1 MNEAQMNGTQADETL
16 ADETLADGSRSDGPD
31 VEKLRRLRLSGFLR
45 ELVRAEGR
53 MEAADLLGVA
63 YRTLVKAEESGE
75 ITGRMSDALERL
87 LGTGDD
93 PEVAR
98 LRERVGALE
107 ERLEG
112 GVESLAKE
120 LRDGLDEI
128 RAAVSGKAGAQTGTD
143 GHAQARDGEG
153 AGRSETRAAPPVAG
167 LGSKKPF
174 RERRLDP
181 EIVTVE
187 PDDDDPEVFGDAW
200 PLVEEWRGLRAGHP
214 RRGGNLS
221 WLVTEERLLML
232 GAGDAGG
239 ARADAAAGE
248 AAPAGLRAQGAD
260 QLALEGPGGHEGG
273 VEEAEAAALGAPG
286 SSPWGCG
293 GSRPRSRL
301 RGRFPVG
308 ATSQR
313 QGSHKGA
320 TSQRAIWPQVPD
332 YPVRGLPFGR
342 MFGR

>member
-1 MNEAQMNGTQADETL
+1 MNEAQVNGAEADETQADGTLDGDTL
-16 ADETLADGSRSDGPD
+16 ADETQADGGGDGLD
-31 VEKLRRLRLSGFLR
+31 VERLRRLRLSGFLR

-98 LRERVGALE
+98 LRERVAAVE

-112 GVESLAKE
+112 GMESLAKE
-120 LRDGLDEI
+120 LRDGLHEI
-128 RAAVSGKAGAQTGTD
+128 RAAVAGQADGQTETVGRTQAHED
-143 GHAQARDGEG
+143 GGEG

-187 PDDDDPEVFGDAW
+187 PADDDPEVFGDAW
-200 PLVEEWRGLRAGHP
+200 PLVKEWRGLRAGHP
-214 RRGGNLS
+214 RQGGSLS

-232 GAGDAGG
+232 ELAML
-239 ARADAAAGE
+239 E
-248 AAPAGLRAQGAD
+248 EHGLTLPPEKQPLRGFGRRGQTSWRWK
-260 QLALEGPGGHEGG
+260 
-273 VEEAEAAALGAPG
+273 ALGDTRVA
-286 SSPWGCG
+286 
-293 GSRPRSRL
+293 L
-301 RGRFPVG
+301 RKRKLL
-308 ATSQR
+308 R
-313 QGSHKGA
+313 
-320 TSQRAIWPQVPD
+320 W
-332 YPVRGLPFGR
+332 VRRVLTLWLWR
-342 MFGR
+342 K

>member
-1 MNEAQMNGTQADETL
+1 MDEAQVNGTEADGTLDGDTL
-16 ADETLADGSRSDGPD
+16 ADETQADGGGSDGLD
-31 VEKLRRLRLSGFLR
+31 VERLRRLRLSGFLR

-98 LRERVGALE
+98 LRERIGALE

-112 GVESLAKE
+112 GMESLGKE
-120 LRDGLDEI
+120 LRDGLHEI
-128 RAAVSGKAGAQTGTD
+128 RAAVAGQADGQTETVGRTQAQD
-143 GHAQARDGEG
+143 KDG

-167 LGSKKPF
+167 LGAKQPF

-187 PDDDDPEVFGDAW
+187 PAGDDAEVYGAAW

-214 RRGGNLS
+214 RRGGSLS

-232 GAGDAGG
+232 ELAML
-239 ARADAAAGE
+239 E
-248 AAPAGLRAQGAD
+248 EHGLTLPPEKQPLRGFGRRGQTSWRWK
-260 QLALEGPGGHEGG
+260 
-273 VEEAEAAALGAPG
+273 ALGDTRVA
-286 SSPWGCG
+286 
-293 GSRPRSRL
+293 L
-301 RGRFPVG
+301 RKRKLL
-308 ATSQR
+308 R
-313 QGSHKGA
+313 
-320 TSQRAIWPQVPD
+320 W
-332 YPVRGLPFGR
+332 VRRVLTLWLWR
-342 MFGR
+342 K

>member
-53 MEAADLLGVA
+53 MEAAELLGVA

-232 GAGDAGG
+232 ELAML
-239 ARADAAAGE
+239 E
-248 AAPAGLRAQGAD
+248 EHGLTLPPEKQPLRGFGRRGQTSWRWK
-260 QLALEGPGGHEGG
+260 
-273 VEEAEAAALGAPG
+273 ALGDTRVA
-286 SSPWGCG
+286 
-293 GSRPRSRL
+293 L
-301 RGRFPVG
+301 RKRKLLRWVRRVLTVG
-308 ATSQR
+308 LWR
-313 QGSHKGA
+313 K
-320 TSQRAIWPQVPD
+320 
-332 YPVRGLPFGR
+332 
-342 MFGR
+342 